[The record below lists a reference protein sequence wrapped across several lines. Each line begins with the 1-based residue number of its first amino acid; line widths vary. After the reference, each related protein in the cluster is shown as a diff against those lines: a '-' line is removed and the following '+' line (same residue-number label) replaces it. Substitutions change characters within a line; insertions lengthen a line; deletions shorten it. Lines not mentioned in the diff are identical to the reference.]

1 MVDYI
6 TAFERLGLPD
16 IVLWLLTFSITYG
29 LLSHA
34 DLPKSKAARAMISF
48 VLAFFVMF
56 SAPAALLATLT
67 KMGSA
72 LILTVL
78 GILVFIV
85 FLEAVG
91 MRVNVSVPAEVDE
104 KGEVKKWSSKEL
116 NIFQY
121 YSKYFI
127 AAFII
132 IAVLIFIASGGLN
145 LLGWNISFAWM
156 NTTTAF
162 FLIAI
167 IIAIFWLLMEKGEG
181 KK

>member
-16 IVLWLLTFSITYG
+16 IILWLLTFSITYG

-67 KMGSA
+67 KMSSA

-91 MRVNVSVPAEVDE
+91 MRVKIRVPTELDE
-104 KGEVKKWSSKEL
+104 KGKPKEYGIKEI
-116 NIFQY
+116 NIFQA
-121 YSKYFI
+121 YSQYFI
-127 AAFII
+127 AAFVI
-132 IAVLIFIASGGLN
+132 IAILIFIASGGLN

-167 IIAIFWLLMEKGEG
+167 IIAIFWLLMERG
-181 KK
+181 K